1 MACQIRIVLN
11 VGFVVGLASAWKAL
25 FTCGV
30 LLHTER
36 HVLSGEETLYESRLN
51 YIQSVTMSEEL
62 AWRRTA
68 CKGWMIRA
76 SQNLEK
82 VLSDTATLTITKL
95 VSAMEEFDKR
105 WASLDEVQVLLN
117 DINTAAD
124 FRDSV
129 MKSRVL
135 ATEKFD
141 ELAAPVPYLNADN
154 RTNVS
159 NNPVDVKLPKLNLP
173 KFSGDVLQW
182 ASFWDQFSVTV
193 HDKDSPVVSEFT
205 YLMSLLE
212 GEPKQ
217 AIHGLSLT
225 ADHYA
230 IACKILKDRF
240 GRKETIIIT
249 HIQKLLHLS
258 VPSKCTVSALWKLN
272 DELQAHTRSLEAL
285 GIDGKQYWVILTP
298 MILSRMPH
306 DIRME
311 WSRDGAGHE
320 SDLNFLLK
328 FREKEIQVVR
338 DRKFS
343 VILCPFPVR
352 LLMRSV
358 HRKSSLLLHYRRRRS
373 QGKLSRIVVFVTKSI
388 SPKNVSN

>member
-1 MACQIRIVLN
+1 
-11 VGFVVGLASAWKAL
+11 
-25 FTCGV
+25 
-30 LLHTER
+30 
-36 HVLSGEETLYESRLN
+36 
-51 YIQSVTMSEEL
+51 MSEDL
-62 AWRRTA
+62 ARKRTA
-68 CKGWMIRA
+68 CKGWMTRA

-105 WASLDEVQVLLN
+105 WASLDEVQGEYELTIEDDTVLLN

-141 ELAAPVPYLNADN
+141 ELAAPVPDANADN

-159 NNPVDVKLPKLNLP
+159 NSHVDVKLPKLNLP

-182 ASFWDQFSVTV
+182 PSFWDQFSVTV
-193 HDKDSPVVSEFT
+193 HDTDLPVVSKFT

-225 ADHYA
+225 TDHYT

-240 GRKETIIIT
+240 GRKETIIFS
-249 HIQKLLHLS
+249 HIQNFCIFPYH
-258 VPSKCTVSALWKLN
+258 PSALFQLYGN
-272 DELQAHTRSLEAL
+272 LMMNYRHTLDHLRPSA
-285 GIDGKQYWVILTP
+285 
-298 MILSRMPH
+298 
-306 DIRME
+306 
-311 WSRDGAGHE
+311 
-320 SDLNFLLK
+320 
-328 FREKEIQVVR
+328 
-338 DRKFS
+338 
-343 VILCPFPVR
+343 
-352 LLMRSV
+352 
-358 HRKSSLLLHYRRRRS
+358 
-373 QGKLSRIVVFVTKSI
+373 
-388 SPKNVSN
+388 